1 MVSLDRK
8 YGDQKGCEVLDW
20 TVNCVPLTS
29 DRINVVEWPL
39 DPAVCCYPIA
49 SFAHAF
55 V

>member
-1 MVSLDRK
+1 MRGAGLDCK
-8 YGDQKGCEVLDW
+8 LCPFDIGY
-20 TVNCVPLTS
+20 